1 MAKPVGLSHRPN
13 VLFAASAERLAA
25 AVRAA
30 GGSDWVMATYLAGL
44 SVECMLQAL
53 ALHLVPTH
61 DARHDLSAW
70 LSKCPRSFR
79 DTLLT
84 QAGCERW
91 NLLVAVWRNDLRYQS
106 RAAFLG
112 HLRRLGIIR
121 GIKGGGDAIMRY
133 SAKRVLES
141 ASFVHRKELFAW
153 QRLTPS

>member
-79 DTLLT
+79 DTLLSKLDVSDGICWSRCGGT
-84 QAGCERW
+84 TCAINREQPSLVICGGLGSFAG
-91 NLLVAVWRNDLRYQS
+91 S
-106 RAAFLG
+106 RAAAML
-112 HLRRLGIIR
+112 
-121 GIKGGGDAIMRY
+121 
-133 SAKRVLES
+133 
-141 ASFVHRKELFAW
+141 
-153 QRLTPS
+153 